1 MYNCLVSKVELEREL
16 FYTRWDRR
24 IGQYFVYN
32 GLMAQARM
40 GDISAISSVP
50 LTALRM
56 VPEFASAALILG
68 GVYFAVA
75 GRYCANQV
83 KEPLNEIKKHER
95 ELVEKIESIIEK
107 EPSEVAS
114 ASESFFPLPILRSL
128 RDPFRLQ
135 RPVSRPSSQE
145 P

>member
-1 MYNCLVSKVELEREL
+1 VSKAELEREL

-40 GDISAISSVP
+40 GDISAISSLP
-50 LTALRM
+50 LTALKM

-83 KEPLNEIKKHER
+83 KEPLNEIKRQER
-95 ELVEKIESIIEK
+95 ELVERIESL
-107 EPSEVAS
+107 VADEINEEGYGN
-114 ASESFFPLPILRSL
+114 ESFSPLPIPRSL
-128 RDPFRLQ
+128 KDPFRLQ
-135 RPVSRPSSQE
+135 RPGPHPSSQE